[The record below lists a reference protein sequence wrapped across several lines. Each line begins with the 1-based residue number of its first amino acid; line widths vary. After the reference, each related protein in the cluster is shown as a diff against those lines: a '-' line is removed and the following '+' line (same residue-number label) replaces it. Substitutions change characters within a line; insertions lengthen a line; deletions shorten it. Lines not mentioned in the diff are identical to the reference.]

1 MPELYSRIE
10 IKVPDSSGLVQQID
24 RACQQRD
31 MSRSEWLR
39 EAAREKLSRDG
50 DMLSGQETIQ
60 LPDLL
65 DMLTGEDQ
73 WLTTA
78 TT

>member
-1 MPELYSRIE
+1 MPEPYRRIE
-10 IKVPDSSGLVQQID
+10 LKVPDSSGLVQQID

-50 DMLSGQETIQ
+50 GVVDDSGQETIQ

-65 DMLTGEDQ
+65 DMLTGEENG
-73 WLTTA
+73 
-78 TT
+78 